1 MNNQDQ
7 MKSMEENIVNQI
19 NYLKDEIINL
29 KEIYKMKMKSWGIDV
44 NNWKNDAQ
52 STSQTIMLWHSM
64 VDGTT

>member
-7 MKSMEENIVNQI
+7 MKSMEDNIVNQI

-52 STSQTIMLWHSM
+52 RTSQTIMLWHSM